1 MIFVS
6 NNRVGDISRSQ
17 PGSHSGSNRIKEAIV
32 IRRFV
37 GCQLGLAVVVCG
49 LAGCGGGGD
58 MEGMPQDTKT
68 HVVPVMP
75 DSMKGA
81 NFKKTPEAAPKGP
94 APAQ

>member
-17 PGSHSGSNRIKEAIV
+17 PGSHSDSKMIKEAIV

-49 LAGCGGGGD
+49 LAGCGGGD
-58 MEGMPQDTKT
+58 MEGMPQDTAT

-75 DSMKGA
+75 DAMKGA
-81 NFKKTPEAAPKGP
+81 NFKKTPEAAPKA